1 MATHYNDR
9 RSAHLGDVV
18 AHWQS
23 TRLQQSRVRIP
34 GIPGQDWW
42 LSPVTLL
49 LGGKNNGW
57 SGAAAS
63 TTSMAVRSVE
73 IFKLGLWEE
82 LDLVFVLT
90 TWPK

>member
-34 GIPGQDWW
+34 GIPYKLARTGG
-42 LSPVTLL
+42 SV
-49 LGGKNNGW
+49 GGKNNGW

-82 LDLVFVLT
+82 LDLVVVLT